1 MLLHVLSSPIADFT
15 GAVTVFD
22 SAGSTQTAAASQIVK
37 PSDWNSAHSQ
47 IYSLVGNTVGNSTVG
62 GMDFIISGG
71 ANITLSGN
79 GQSLGII
86 GGAGGGG
93 GITNINVSA
102 GATSANLSNLTFA
115 NGGGVSFG
123 LTNSVI
129 TGSVATT
136 YRASNDAIGLNT
148 ALTANG
154 VSMTANSSGLS
165 LNFPAFLTT
174 ARASNDAVGLNT
186 ALTAG
191 PLAWTVNSSGFSLN
205 AGSAA
210 GTTSGFGGNLIS
222 GSMTHNT
229 AGLNL
234 SLNHPAWLT
243 TAMQSNAATLSNINV
258 SAGATSANLS
268 ALTFNNGGGISFGL
282 TNSVITGS
290 VATTYRASNDG
301 IGTNTAQSNVTWTVN
316 SGGLSLNAIGYAGT
330 ATTFAGTNVSASI
343 TFNSAGLNLALSGQ
357 GGGVINQTGPN
368 ISAGTDSLWTSGTVT
383 FGNNAFGSHITS
395 NGSLVF
401 KPFLGT
407 GTSGTNVGITMD
419 TNGLQINNTDDRI
432 KGWALL
438 GNTAGTTSTQYTTT
452 AIQSFSGGN
461 GITLSGNSNT
471 IRINAGMNTQRFQ
484 WPPGNV
490 TALGALGNGSFSI
503 NRMDAYCPISAT
515 RMEVPFL
522 VSLASSATANTWG
535 FAATVFGAIYTL
547 NASTLSSISSGSQS
561 FSFTLASNTAGQT
574 QVIPSAVRPFS
585 FPMNVNMSVGEYYVG
600 FGIST
605 NTSSVGTATTALGNT
620 FSVMGGIIYTSAV
633 PFVQEFTATTNAT
646 TGMFGGQGIYT
657 AAISTVPPTVSLSAI
672 SQTGSFYGRAGFAAI
687 FRNI

>member
-1 MLLHVLSSPIADFT
+1 MPGTVNHVFTSPVADGT
-15 GAVTVFD
+15 N
-22 SAGSTQTAAASQIVK
+22 TQLVR
-37 PSDWNSAHSQ
+37 PSNWNSEHLITLNA
-47 IYSLVGNTVGNSTVG
+47 VGSEISNAFGTAG
-62 GMDFIISGG
+62 GVTFGYDGT
-71 ANITLSGN
+71 NITASAP
-79 GQSLGII
+79 
-86 GGAGGGG
+86 AGGGG
-93 GITNINVSA
+93 LTNINVSA

-186 ALTAG
+186 ALTVG
-191 PLAWTVNSSGFSLN
+191 PLAWTVNSAGISLN

-210 GTTSGFGGNLIS
+210 GTTSGFAGNSIS

-243 TAMQSNAATLSNINV
+243 TAMQSNAVTLSNINV

-268 ALTFNNGGGISFGL
+268 ALTFNNGGGVTFGL

-290 VATTYRASNDG
+290 VATTYRASNDA
-301 IGTNTAQSNVTWTVN
+301 IGTNTAQSNVTWT
-316 SGGLSLNAIGYAGT
+316 A
-330 ATTFAGTNVSASI
+330 
-343 TFNSAGLNLALSGQ
+343 NSAGLSLDARGYVGTATGFSGTNISATMTHNSAGFSLQLSGG
-357 GGGVINQTGPN
+357 GGGVVNQTGPN
-368 ISAGTDSLWTSGTVT
+368 ISAGSDSLWTSGTVT

-401 KPFLGT
+401 KPAIGT
-407 GTSGTNVGITMD
+407 AYAMTNLNFTSNTD
-419 TNGLQINNTDDRI
+419 GLSINNVDDHLYAWELE
-432 KGWALL
+432 GAQ
-438 GNTAGTTSTQYTTT
+438 TAGTTGTTLT
-452 AIQSFSGGN
+452 TRGALFLSGGN

-471 IRINAGMNTQRFQ
+471 IVISAGGGGGVTNTQRFN
-484 WPPGNV
+484 WPPGGM
-490 TALGALGNGSFSI
+490 TALGALGNGSFSL
-503 NRMDAYCPISAT
+503 NRIQVEAGVSAT

-535 FAATVFGAIYTL
+535 FGATVFGAIYTK
-547 NASTLSSISSGSQS
+547 NVSTLSSLSSAQQQ
-561 FSFTLASNTAGQT
+561 FAFTLASNTAGQT
-574 QVIPSAVRPFS
+574 QVIPHAVRPFS
-585 FPMNVNMSVGEYYVG
+585 IPININMSAGEYYVG

-605 NTSSVGTATTALGNT
+605 ATVSSGTATTALGNT
-620 FSVMGGIIYTSAV
+620 FSVMGGFIYTSAV
-633 PFVQEFTATTNAT
+633 PQVNEFTATTNT
-646 TGMFGGQGIYT
+646 STGLWGGVGVYS
-657 AAISTVPPTVSLSAI
+657 AAISTVPPAVSLSAI
-672 SQTGSFYGRAGFAAI
+672 NQTGSYYGRANYAVI